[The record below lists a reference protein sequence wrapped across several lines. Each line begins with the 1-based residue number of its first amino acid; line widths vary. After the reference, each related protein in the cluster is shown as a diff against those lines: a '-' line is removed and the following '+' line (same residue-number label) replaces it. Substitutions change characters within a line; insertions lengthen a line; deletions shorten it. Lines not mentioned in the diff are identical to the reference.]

1 MIKKIKLYIK
11 KLDLLWMFVGS
22 LPFFLIALFWFRFSP
37 KIQFIIFF
45 IATCFYLI
53 IALIHH
59 FRHKTLILE
68 IVIEYILIAILALI
82 IVQSLI
88 L

>member
-1 MIKKIKLYIK
+1 MKWIKKI
-11 KLDLLWMFVGS
+11 DLTWL
-22 LPFFLIALFWFRFSP
+22 FLASIPLFLVAFFWFRFAP
-37 KIQFIIFF
+37 TTEFIIFS
-45 IATCFYLI
+45 IATAFYLM

-68 IVIEYILIAILALI
+68 IVIEYILIAILALVI
-82 IVQSLI
+82 MQSLI